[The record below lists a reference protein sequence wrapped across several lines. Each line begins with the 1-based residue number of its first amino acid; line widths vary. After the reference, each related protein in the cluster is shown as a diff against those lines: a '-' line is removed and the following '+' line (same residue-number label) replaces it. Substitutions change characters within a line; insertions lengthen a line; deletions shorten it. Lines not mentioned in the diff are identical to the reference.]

1 MAFEID
7 YIPVGDGERSGDA
20 IALRFGNL
28 YGPRSEQKV
37 VVIDAGFEDSG
48 EQLVKHINDVYK
60 TNEVNLVISTHPDM
74 DHASG
79 LKVVLEKMNVGG
91 LVMHRP
97 WEHASDIKNLFKNG
111 KITASGLEDKLEK
124 SLQDASDLEAIA
136 TKKGIPIYEPFQG
149 ATAFDGALHILGPSE
164 DFYQE
169 LLPHFRGTPEPANS
183 LSFWEPVKKI
193 VDEAIQWIKD
203 NPYIDLLDDDEDTTS
218 PENNTS
224 VIILFNIEGHK
235 LLFTGDAGKTGLHL
249 AADYA
254 EGIGIALT
262 DLQFFDVPHHGSK
275 RNLSSSVLKRIK
287 ASTAY
292 ISAAKESKKHPAK
305 KVINAL
311 KKHETNVYVTKGA
324 SLLHHF
330 NANGRAWSDA
340 SPEPFYDYV
349 EE

>member
-28 YGPRSEQKV
+28 TGSRSEQKV
-37 VVIDAGFEDSG
+37 VVIDGGFADSG
-48 EQLVKHINDVYK
+48 EQLVKHINKFYD
-60 TNEVNLVISTHPDM
+60 TNKVDIVVSTHPDM

-79 LKVVLEKMNVGG
+79 LKIVLEKMQVSN
-91 LVMHRP
+91 LVMHKP
-97 WEHASDIKNLFKNG
+97 WDHASEIKSLFKNG
-111 KITASGLEDKLEK
+111 RITASGLEDKLEK
-124 SLQDASDLEAIA
+124 SLQDASDLEIIA

-149 ATAFDGALHILGPSE
+149 LTGFNKVMHVLGPSKG
-164 DFYQE
+164 FYEE
-169 LLPHFRGTPEPANS
+169 LLPHFRGTPEPAKE

-193 VDEAIQWIKD
+193 AEEAIQWIKD

-224 VIILFNIEGHK
+224 AIILFNIEGHK
-235 LLFTGDAGKTGLHL
+235 LLFTGDAGKTGLHM

-254 EGIGIALT
+254 ESVGI
-262 DLQFFDVPHHGSK
+262 DLSDLKFLDVPHHGSK
-275 RNLSSSVLKRIK
+275 RNISSKVMKRVK
-287 ASTAY
+287 AGTAF

-305 KVINAL
+305 KVSNGL
-311 KKHETNVYVTKGA
+311 QKHRAKVYVTKGA
-324 SLLHHF
+324 VLCHRYKGPDRGWGS
-330 NANGRAWSDA
+330 AQI
-340 SPEPFYDYV
+340 EPFYEDV

>member
-28 YGPRSEQKV
+28 YGPRSEQEV
-37 VVIDAGFEDSG
+37 VIIDAGFEDSG
-48 EQLVKHINDVYK
+48 EQLVKHINQFYD
-60 TNEVNLVISTHPDM
+60 TNIVDIVISTHPDM

-79 LKVVLEKMNVGG
+79 LKVILDKMEVNN
-91 LVMHRP
+91 LVMHKP
-97 WEHASDIKNLFKNG
+97 WDHAAEIRNLFKNG
-111 KITASGLEDKLEK
+111 RITASGLEDKLER
-124 SLQDASDLEAIA
+124 SLQGASDLETLA
-136 TKKGIPIYEPFQG
+136 TRKGIPIYEPFQG
-149 ATAFDGALHILGPSE
+149 LTDFNKVMHVLGPSKA
-164 DFYQE
+164 FYEE
-169 LLPHFRGTPEPANS
+169 LLPHFRGTPEPAKE

-224 VIILFNIEGHK
+224 AIILFNIEGHK

-305 KVINAL
+305 KLTNAL
-311 KKHETNVYVTKGA
+311 KKHDMNVYVTKGN
-324 SLLHHF
+324 SRLHHF
-330 NANGRAWSDA
+330 NGNIRGWGAA
-340 SPEPFYDYV
+340 SPEPFHDYV